1 MAQAS
6 VSEMHH
12 TILPANAPGAAHGQP
27 PAAPGEKP
35 SAAMH
40 EQDSAL
46 EYESMVL
53 LSKLEQ
59 LTIRLSDKMVH
70 ISKTLATKYL
80 IEMTN
85 LIIEFSEQLPTAKAQ
100 KLALSIL
107 LTQDV
112 QNYAFL
118 RPQHVHDG
126 RLVLE
131 DFADT
136 HQDVLRAPVTFPALS
151 KDMQRVINIYL
162 SVFVSSFASPR
173 MSEQWRTLFKGFY
186 VSLTKTIRAIQ
197 GGASV

>member
-6 VSEMHH
+6 VSETHPSV
-12 TILPANAPGAAHGQP
+12 LPASAPDTAHGQP
-27 PAAPGEKP
+27 SAPPVEKPAAAT
-35 SAAMH
+35 S

-80 IEMTN
+80 IEITN
-85 LIIEFSEQLPTAKAQ
+85 
-100 KLALSIL
+100 L

-112 QNYAFL
+112 QNYAFI

-136 HQDVLRAPVTFPALS
+136 RQDVLRAPVTFPELS
-151 KDMQRVINIYL
+151 KDMLRMINIYL

-186 VSLTKTIRAIQ
+186 VSLTKTLRAIQ
-197 GGASV
+197 GDASV